1 MNFILLLAVTK
12 LVCGYSTMEVEKTFT
27 ENEIV
32 PDTLQVAPK
41 KLVNVSTFWTI
52 NYFCLFEW
60 HYGMTTN

>member
-12 LVCGYSTMEVEKTFT
+12 LVCGYSTMEVEKSFI

-52 NYFCLFEW
+52 NYF
-60 HYGMTTN
+60 